1 MLLGM
6 SATGKTQILNILT
19 ETLSEIPDRKQYKI
33 IKMNPK
39 AITDK

>member
-1 MLLGM
+1 MLLGL
-6 SATGKTQILNILT
+6 SATGKTRILNILA
-19 ETLSEIPDRKQYKI
+19 ETLSKIPERQQYKI